1 VLKRINVISS
11 RLARDACASE
21 VAEAA
26 LVLLL
31 MFMMLLGIFW
41 FGQAF
46 SIYGTITHAAREGA
60 RAAVA
65 PACATCGGTNDPS
78 QNAYNAIKSA
88 LLAAKLNP
96 DNMQMPVPPPG
107 LCICGSSK
115 TSCTGGRAVGCD
127 KRQTKLCGPGVPTHY
142 KKESPAE

>member
-26 LVLLL
+26 LVLPV

-78 QNAYNAIKSA
+78 PNAYNAIKSA

-107 LCICGSSK
+107 LCIFGSSN
-115 TSCTGGRAVGCD
+115 TNRTGRRATRAEKNTD
-127 KRQTKLCGPGVPTHY
+127 KKFR
-142 KKESPAE
+142 